1 MRISHHRRTNI
12 EKCISR
18 VLGLQPQTNGVGYLQ
33 RNYLHPLNV
42 DLPVFIFT
50 GFMRWK
56 AFETTQKCNGL
67 INQINVIKQHQTTS
81 VITKGESV
89 FQDPST
95 FIISHY
101 SNTFTVIIQ
110 NAFSFSSFFD
120 LNRCP
125 NCFWCS
131 SW

>member
-1 MRISHHRRTNI
+1 MLQQIISADKSSHTDEHRKMHFSSFGFTTCV
-12 EKCISR
+12 ED
-18 VLGLQPQTNGVGYLQ
+18 LQ
-33 RNYLHPLNV
+33 RNYLNPLNV

-50 GFMRWK
+50 GFMRWE

-67 INQINVIKQHQTTS
+67 INHQTTPNNAS
-81 VITKGESV
+81 VTKDKIV

-95 FIISHY
+95 FIISHF
-101 SNTFTVIIQ
+101 SSTFTVIIQ